1 MPAPTYK
8 DIFNLNLKYIEYIK
22 AKTSLTQGYMRNIDV
37 TGNEIEQEVR
47 RLLKNLLPQ
56 RFHVTHGYILSAA
69 NKHDEPLVSPQVDA
83 IIVDTLVPHSIF
95 IVEQHS
101 GMEVVPIEAVVGVF
115 EVKRTL
121 NRESLLG
128 TLKNIGTEKEIGAI
142 KQLRDICEKVGV
154 RKDNTERLLPGGGV
168 LDASIGGGYYSNP
181 LIGIISVDHDQKI
194 GEKLKSLVATE
205 HKIDFDMIDIIFSLN
220 GYMACLGIVDSDGQ
234 TTANMAT
241 CRQKDQEYKT
251 YVIGVW
257 TRQGR

>member
-1 MPAPTYK
+1 M
-8 DIFNLNLKYIEYIK
+8 
-22 AKTSLTQGYMRNIDV
+22 

-69 NKHDEPLVSPQVDA
+69 NKHDQPLVSPQVDA

-154 RKDNTERLLPGGGV
+154 RKDNTERLLPGGAFLMLQLV
-168 LDASIGGGYYSNP
+168 E
-181 LIGIISVDHDQKI
+181 GIIQTR
-194 GEKLKSLVATE
+194 LLASLVS
-205 HKIDFDMIDIIFSLN
+205 IMI
-220 GYMACLGIVDSDGQ
+220 
-234 TTANMAT
+234 
-241 CRQKDQEYKT
+241 R
-251 YVIGVW
+251 
-257 TRQGR
+257 R